1 MLFLQTQKEVTF
13 LAAVSVFRLSWTL
26 FYHTVAGCHSSC
38 DLSLEMLRESPGPG
52 FQFRLYY
59 SLGIWLWDFFK
70 KKLQCASVSLKQAK
84 DSTIF
89 IGSNHV
95 VEQSHIKLMPL
106 TGTM

>member
-70 KKLQCASVSLKQAK
+70 KKTPMCLSVLK
-84 DSTIF
+84 
-89 IGSNHV
+89 
-95 VEQSHIKLMPL
+95 
-106 TGTM
+106 TGKRQYHLHRVKSCG